1 MFSAPLFSDA
11 ASLPLVIVPVQ
22 GDHAQCLAQ
31 ATALRGSGADLLE
44 WRLDTD
50 PAWMDDAAAWPTRA
64 AAYRAAA
71 GLPVLA
77 TIRTTREGGMAE
89 VGDADYVTALLGLT
103 ECCEAVD
110 FEGSRGEENALQVR
124 ERANRTGCAVVAS
137 SHNFQAVPSEEELDR
152 ILALLHRLGDVVKIA
167 VMPHQQA
174 DVSRLGASARRYAS
188 RADAKPAIVIAMG
201 ELGRQ
206 GRIDPASLHSCATFA
221 CADKPSAPG
230 QVPVGQVVAALN
242 AQAAG

>member
-1 MFSAPLFSDA
+1 MLPAPLFSDA
-11 ASLPLVIVPVQ
+11 QSFPLVIVPLQ

-31 ATALRGSGADLLE
+31 AAALRGSGAHLLE

-50 PAWMDDAAAWPTRA
+50 PTWLDDAAAWAERA

-77 TIRTTREGGMAE
+77 TIRTTREGGEAE
-89 VGDADYVTALLGLT
+89 VDDSTYAGAVLRLA

-110 FEGSRGEENALQVR
+110 FEGSRGPETAARLRQVAA
-124 ERANRTGCAVVAS
+124 RAGCAVIAS
-137 SHNFQAVPSEEELDR
+137 SHNFQTVPADDQLDR
-152 ILALLHRLGDVVKIA
+152 TLSELHQRGDVVKIA
-167 VMPHQQA
+167 VMPAQEA

-206 GRIDPASLHSCATFA
+206 GRLEPASLGSCATFA
-221 CADKPSAPG
+221 CADKSSAPG

-242 AQAAG
+242 AQAAR